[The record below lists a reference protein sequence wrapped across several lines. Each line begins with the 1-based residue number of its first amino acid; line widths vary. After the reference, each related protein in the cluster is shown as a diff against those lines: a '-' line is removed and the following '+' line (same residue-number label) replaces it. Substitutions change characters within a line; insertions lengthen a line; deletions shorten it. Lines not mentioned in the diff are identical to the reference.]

1 MEPWPVPCKKKVPRG
16 ILISTEG
23 WEHGVTN
30 QKTVDKAAKRAKG
43 AQYKF
48 WELGEERART
58 FLFCQGCGGGE
69 RDAGRERAG
78 GLRTR

>member
-1 MEPWPVPCKKKVPRG
+1 MEPWPVPSKKKVPRG

-23 WEHGVTN
+23 WEHG
-30 QKTVDKAAKRAKG
+30 VDKAAKRAKG

-48 WELGEERART
+48 WELGEEGART
-58 FLFCQGCGGGE
+58 FLFCQGSGGGE